1 MSHTFKAVS
10 FSFRKAPLAI
20 RELLALDEATCRRFL
35 QQLHQEL
42 HLSDLLVLS
51 TCNRTEIYYAHDDD
65 CGAAILQALGQLK
78 RYPAA
83 DSLTPYA
90 DFYTEP
96 EAAAQHLFEV
106 AIGLDAQVVG
116 DLQIIN
122 QVKNAYQYA
131 ADADVVGPFLHRL
144 LHTIF
149 FTNKRV
155 QQETNF
161 RDGAA
166 SMSYAALELVE
177 ELTADVVNPRVLVV
191 GLGEIG
197 SDVCRHLAES
207 KHFAAVTLCN
217 RTRSRAEELA
227 AEFAPGK
234 VEVVDFEQLPAALR
248 EADVIISSI
257 SRDTPFFTHE
267 LVAHLNVLSYKFFV
281 DLAVPRS
288 VAPEVEQVPGVLV
301 YNVDAIQSKASAALE
316 QRLAAVPQVRAII
329 QSSLAE
335 FADWSREMLMSPLIQ
350 RMKAGLEHLRQQE
363 LERFQKKAT
372 PAEVKLL
379 DEATRAFMQKVLKQH
394 VLHLKAACH
403 RDEAE
408 QLLPLL
414 ADLFDL
420 EKQPVPA

>member
-1 MSHTFKAVS
+1 MSSSFKAVS
-10 FSFRKAPLAI
+10 LSFKKAPLAI
-20 RELLALDEATCRRFL
+20 RELLALDEQACRRFL
-35 QQLHQEL
+35 QQLHTEL

-51 TCNRTEIYYAHDDD
+51 TCNRTEIYYAHDLDQS
-65 CGAAILQALGQLK
+65 AAIIQALGALK
-78 RYPAA
+78 HRADIGSFAPYFDRYN
-83 DSLTPYA
+83 
-90 DFYTEP
+90 
-96 EAAAQHLFEV
+96 EAETATRHLFEV

-122 QVKNAYQYA
+122 QVKMAYQWA
-131 ADADVVGPFLHRL
+131 ADADVAGPFLHRL

-155 QQETNF
+155 QQETSF

-177 ELTADVVNPRVLVV
+177 ELTADVAAPRVLVV

-197 SDVCRHLAES
+197 SDVCRHLADS
-207 KHFAAVTLCN
+207 KAFASVTLCN
-217 RTRSRAEELA
+217 RTRARAEALA

-234 VEVVDFEQLPAALR
+234 LQVVNFEDLTAALR
-248 EADVIISSI
+248 EADVVISSI
-257 SRDTPFFTHE
+257 SRPEPFFTRE
-267 LVAHLNVLSYKFFV
+267 LVAHLDVLSYKFFI

-288 VAPEVEQVPGVLV
+288 VAPDVEQVPGVLV
-301 YNVDAIQSKASAALE
+301 YNVDAIESKASAALE
-316 QRLAAVPQVRAII
+316 QRLAAVPQVRDLID
-329 QSSLAE
+329 SSLVD
-335 FADWSREMLMSPLIQ
+335 FADWSRDMLVSPLIQ
-350 RMKAGLEHLRQQE
+350 RMKAGLEQLRQQE
-363 LERFQKKAT
+363 LDRFQKKAT

-394 VLHLKAACH
+394 VLNLKAACR

-414 ADLFDL
+414 TELFDL
-420 EKQPVPA
+420 ESQPVTA